1 MNKLRVNITNEAV
14 PSGKQGPSQKPDEP
28 NEIQLW
34 NSFRSGG
41 DSAFIKIYEKY
52 FPILYSYGHQFTHDT
67 DLIKDSIQEFFIE
80 LRSNRSRLGE
90 TTSVKAYFFKSMR
103 RRLLRALSKKK
114 HLLYDGHLEKD
125 FDFEIS
131 LSWESIVINNQI
143 EAEQRFK
150 LEGAFN
156 KLTKRQKEAIIYF
169 YYEGLSYE
177 EIASI
182 MDLSKVKYAR
192 TLVYRSIDK
201 LKEEIY

>member
-1 MNKLRVNITNEAV
+1 MNKLRINITNETT
-14 PSGKQGPSQKPDEP
+14 PSGKLGGLQQVEKP

-34 NSFRSGG
+34 DSFRSGA
-41 DSAFIKIYEKY
+41 DSAFIKIYKIY

-80 LRSNRSRLGE
+80 LRNNRSRLGD
-90 TTSVKAYFFKSMR
+90 TTSVKAYFFKSIR
-103 RRLLRALSKKK
+103 RRLLRSLAKKK

-125 FDFEIS
+125 FDFEIT
-131 LSWESIVINNQI
+131 LSWESILINNQL
-143 EAEQRFK
+143 EAEQKHK
-150 LEGAFN
+150 LDNAFT

-182 MDLSKVKYAR
+182 MDLAKVKYAR
-192 TLVYRSIDK
+192 TLVYRSVDK
-201 LKEEIY
+201 LKEEIF

>member
-1 MNKLRVNITNEAV
+1 MSQFIPNIRKYLHHSEKVGNSPVTE
-14 PSGKQGPSQKPDEP
+14 KP
-28 NEIQLW
+28 NEIHLW
-34 NSFRSGG
+34 DNFRSGE
-41 DSAFIKIYEKY
+41 DSAFIKIYETY
-52 FPILYSYGHQFTHDT
+52 FPTLYSYGHQFTNDS

-80 LRSNRSRLGE
+80 LRNNRNRLGD

-103 RRLLRALSKKK
+103 RRLLRALAKKK
-114 HLLYDGHLEKD
+114 YLLYDGHLEKD
-125 FDFEIS
+125 FDFEIT
-131 LSWESIVINNQI
+131 LSWESILINNQI
-143 EAEQRFK
+143 EAEKKNK
-150 LEGAFN
+150 LDEAFT

-182 MDLSKVKYAR
+182 MNLAKVKYAR

>member
-1 MNKLRVNITNEAV
+1 MNKLRINTTNETV
-14 PSGKQGPSQKPDEP
+14 QPGKRGTTHKFEGQ

-41 DSAFIKIYEKY
+41 DSAFIKIYEIY
-52 FPILYSYGHQFTHDT
+52 FPILYSYGHQFTNDT

-114 HLLYDGHLEKD
+114 LLLYDGHLEKD

-143 EAEQRFK
+143 EAEQRLK
-150 LEGAFN
+150 LEGAFD
-156 KLTKRQKEAIIYF
+156 KLSKRQKEAIIYF

-182 MDLSKVKYAR
+182 MDLAKVKYAR

>member
-1 MNKLRVNITNEAV
+1 MNKLRINITNETT
-14 PSGKQGPSQKPDEP
+14 PSSKYGGPQKAEKP

-34 NSFRSGG
+34 DNFRSGE
-41 DSAFIKIYEKY
+41 DSAFIKIYEIY
-52 FPILYSYGHQFTHDT
+52 FPTLYSYGHQFTNDT
-67 DLIKDSIQEFFIE
+67 DLIKDSIQEFFII
-80 LRSNRSRLGE
+80 LRNNRNRLGD

-103 RRLLRALSKKK
+103 RRLLRALAKKK
-114 HLLYDGHLEKD
+114 YLLYNGHLEKD
-125 FDFEIS
+125 FDFEIT
-131 LSWESIVINNQI
+131 LSWESILINNQI
-143 EAEQRFK
+143 ETEQKNK
-150 LEGAFN
+150 LDEAFT

-182 MDLSKVKYAR
+182 MNLAKVKYAR

>member
-1 MNKLRVNITNEAV
+1 MNKLRINITNEVV
-14 PSGKQGPSQKPDEP
+14 PPGKRGQPQIIEDQ

-34 NSFRSGG
+34 NNFRSGG
-41 DSAFIKIYEKY
+41 DSAFIKIYEIY
-52 FPILYSYGHQFTHDT
+52 FPILYSYGHQFTQDT

-80 LRSNRSRLGE
+80 LRNNRSRLGE

-114 HLLYDGHLEKD
+114 HLLYDGQLEKD
-125 FDFEIS
+125 FDFEIT
-131 LSWESIVINNQI
+131 LSWESILINNQI
-143 EAEQRFK
+143 EAEQKHK
-150 LEGAFN
+150 LEEAFT

-192 TLVYRSIDK
+192 TLIYRSIDR